1 MEIAGKEY
9 KELQVLADNDE
20 LIVSITDE
28 NVIEKEGYKV
38 VCVPVNNHWKKD
50 LLKE

>member
-9 KELQVLADNDE
+9 KELQVLKDDEE
-20 LIVSITDE
+20 LIISITDE

-38 VCVPVNNHWKKD
+38 VCVPESD
-50 LLKE
+50 